1 VRLVQVIRSTDYDCV
16 ELVSVEQLVDVREE
30 ITNSKSLRECLR
42 LRTVIV
48 ADRDKLSSAHAGEQR
63 KMRKL
68 GNRSC
73 SNESNPKVRAHQLT
87 RLTVVPG

>member
-1 VRLVQVIRSTDYDCV
+1 MIRSADYDCI
-16 ELVSVEQLVDVREE
+16 ELIGVEQLVDVREE
-30 ITNSKSLRECLR
+30 ITNSEPLRECLR

-48 ADRDKLSSAHAGEQR
+48 ADGDKLSSAHAREQR
-63 KMRKL
+63 EMREL
-68 GNRSC
+68 RNRSC